1 MGTRHMAG
9 SVSGSAGPAR
19 AISDAMLSCHVVAG
33 CTFGS
38 TGERRFVPAWEPRC
52 MPYCHPIPIL
62 PRYDFIVSSPHQ
74 PPPPSAGHGSLPP
87 RPNAVGMPPPQGST
101 AASSLAQRFQ
111 QYGYWHA
118 KFQFQAVKHYNKET
132 AWYFQ
137 SEHAVP
143 CWLRV
148 HALRVAP
155 SVYRQPPPTCVNRRK
170 WFWHPVSNLC
180 SVQEIKLSLQLQIP
194 THGMSYY

>member
-1 MGTRHMAG
+1 LCPLGNPGA
-9 SVSGSAGPAR
+9 
-19 AISDAMLSCHVVAG
+19 
-33 CTFGS
+33 
-38 TGERRFVPAWEPRC
+38 
-52 MPYCHPIPIL
+52 CHPIPIL

-194 THGMSYY
+194 NTECLIINKT